1 MARISDKSCVDSV
14 LFMKKPF
21 VIKGEAGW
29 DFTPEDKQSKDILKQ
44 LTIYITNN
52 YGRRC
57 KSVATGCPA
66 CKMWAIYD
74 LFKIELP

>member
-14 LFMKKPF
+14 FIMKK
-21 VIKGEAGW
+21 VKW